1 MLMIIFLTC
10 KTLCLPL
17 QLLACCPY
25 IIQLIVQFNILKS
38 LNCLQTNH
46 RKQTQKET
54 TRTNANQGMIGEL
67 TSRRQDKEKFTPHSI
82 TEVMHFG
89 IINTEYQRN
98 LWMKETRSRPK
109 IIGCDLWVWSGNH
122 FTGSGTLQVTSG
134 RWFKTV
140 LCKDILHILGFWRMQ
155 SRSSSFGHHIL
166 RAKRGQPVQLVIR
179 SQDLWYCDIIK
190 LSNWNSVVTKNV
202 KTLCFQNYSK

>member
-1 MLMIIFLTC
+1 MIIFLTC

-25 IIQLIVQFNILKS
+25 IIQLIVLFNILKS

-54 TRTNANQGMIGEL
+54 TRTNANQAMIGEW
-67 TSRRQDKEKFTPHSI
+67 TSRRQDKEKFTSHSI
-82 TEVMHFG
+82 TEVMHF
-89 IINTEYQRN
+89 IIITTEYQRN

-179 SQDLWYCDIIK
+179 SQDLWCCDIIK